1 LTNTKP
7 SAQNQ
12 SALNRRQILIIFS
25 GLLLGLL
32 LAALDQT
39 IVATALPTI
48 VSDLGGLNE
57 LSWVVTAYILASTAS
72 TPLWGKIGDLIG
84 RKWIFQAAI
93 VIFLLGSAA
102 SGLSQNMGQLI
113 AFRAFQGLG
122 GGGLIVTAMAIV
134 GDIVSAR
141 ERGRYQ
147 GIFGAVFAVASI
159 IGPLMGGFIVQNFSW
174 HWVFYINVPIGIVAL
189 VVTGIV
195 LPKIGPKGRPVIDYL
210 GTGLIAGAAT
220 ALVLLTSLGG
230 VTYPWNSTFIISLG
244 IVALVLIALFI
255 VVERRVKEPVLP
267 LHLFRN
273 PVFTMTSV
281 IGFIFGFAMFG
292 AITFLPIYL
301 QVVERVTP
309 TDSGLRLLPLLAG
322 MLITSIVSGMLI
334 SRWGRYKV
342 FPIAGTAVMAG
353 GLYLLSL
360 MGVSTSALTMSI
372 YMFVLGFGLGMVM
385 QVLVIAV
392 QNAVEFRHLG
402 TATSGATFFRSIGS
416 AFGVSIF
423 GEIFARTL
431 NTNLATLMSSSSL
444 PQGFN
449 PQAAMSNPQLLQS
462 LPLSVI
468 GSYLQGFAVAIHTVF
483 LYAIPVALIGF
494 VFSWFLKEYPLRMTT
509 HIGNAEGPEAM
520 PAMDGEALKCRQQS
534 IGWLMAA
541 LAIQAQRKDADPVLL
556 ANLSASVDGSVSHD
570 ISDERRG
577 RLVAQVILQ
586 PLALKLIEASLP
598 QPVVRE
604 ERSENPA
611 AMADKAAGA
620 ASLQPAGCE

>member
-1 LTNTKP
+1 MVV
-7 SAQNQ
+7 
-12 SALNRRQILIIFS
+12 FS

-48 VSDLGGLNE
+48 VSDLGGLNQ

-84 RKWIFQAAI
+84 RKRIFQAAI
-93 VIFLLGSAA
+93 LIFLLGSAA
-102 SGLSQNMGQLI
+102 SGLSQNMGELI

-122 GGGLIVTAMAIV
+122 GGGLIVTTMAIV

-174 HWVFYINVPIGIVAL
+174 HWVFYINLPIGIVAL

-195 LPKIGPKGRPVIDYL
+195 LPRIGPKGRPVIDYL
-210 GTGLIAGAAT
+210 GTALIAAAAT

-230 VTYPWNSTFIISLG
+230 VSYAWNSPFIISLG
-244 IVALVLIALFI
+244 VAALGLVALFI

-267 LHLFRN
+267 LRLFRN
-273 PVFTMTSV
+273 PVFTMTSA

-292 AITFLPIYL
+292 AITFLPVYL
-301 QVVERVTP
+301 QVVQRVSP
-309 TDSGLRLLPLLAG
+309 TASGLRLLPMLAG
-322 MLITSIVSGMLI
+322 MLITSIISGQLI

-342 FPIAGTAVMAG
+342 FPILGTAVMAV

-360 MGVSTSALTMSI
+360 MGVNTSTLSMSV

-416 AFGVSIF
+416 AFGVSVF

-431 NTNLATLMSSSSL
+431 NANLAALLSSGSL

-449 PQAAMSNPQLLQS
+449 PQAAMSNPQLLHS

-483 LYAIPVALIGF
+483 LYAIPVALLGF
-494 VFSWFLKEYPLRMTT
+494 ALSWFLQEYPLRMTT
-509 HIGNAEGPEAM
+509 HLSSGQGAGT
-520 PAMDGEALKCRQQS
+520 GALSAIDPDSLACRQLWMGAL
-534 IGWLMAA
+534 IAA
-541 LAIQAQRKDADPVLL
+541 LAIQAQREDADPGLL
-556 ANLSASVDGSVSHD
+556 ASLSAGVDGRVPHD
-570 ISDERRG
+570 IPVEQRG
-577 RLVAQVILQ
+577 RQVAQEILQ
-586 PLALKLIEASLP
+586 PLALKLMTASYQQAAAWAGP
-598 QPVVRE
+598 SQERHARE
-604 ERSENPA
+604 QGTGQAEFS
-611 AMADKAAGA
+611 
-620 ASLQPAGCE
+620 PAGCG